1 MVSIVSLV
9 SVTLGAAAAYV
20 AERFPSRTETIETCA
35 GFLLIGGLAL
45 IGAALPAV
53 VC

>member
-1 MVSIVSLV
+1 MLGIVSLI

-20 AERFPSRTETIETCA
+20 AERFPPRVETIETCA

-45 IGAALPAV
+45 IGAALPTV
-53 VC
+53 V

>member
-1 MVSIVSLV
+1 MVGIVSLV
-9 SVTLGAAAAYV
+9 SVTAGAAAAYV